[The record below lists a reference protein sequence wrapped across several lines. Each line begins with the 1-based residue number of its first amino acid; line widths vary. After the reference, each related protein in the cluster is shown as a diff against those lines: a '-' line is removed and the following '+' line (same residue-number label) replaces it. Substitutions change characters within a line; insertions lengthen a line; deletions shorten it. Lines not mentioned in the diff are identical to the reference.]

1 MMLNWKDEIM
11 EKVVMYKCLQQINK
25 YGILTNRLLQFL
37 HYAENIGW
45 PKVEMIRGHRWPGDI
60 TSSTFTTGARS
71 IAEGV
76 QTFTSLSIPQLAI
89 VIA

>member
-1 MMLNWKDEIM
+1 
-11 EKVVMYKCLQQINK
+11 
-25 YGILTNRLLQFL
+25 
-37 HYAENIGW
+37 
-45 PKVEMIRGHRWPGDI
+45 MIRGHRWPGDI

-76 QTFTSLSIPQLAI
+76 QTFTSLSIPLLAI